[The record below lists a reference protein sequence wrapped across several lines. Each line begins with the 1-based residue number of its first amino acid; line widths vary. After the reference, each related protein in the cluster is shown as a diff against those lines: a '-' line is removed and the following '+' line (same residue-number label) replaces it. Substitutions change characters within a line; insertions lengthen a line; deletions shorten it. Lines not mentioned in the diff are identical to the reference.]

1 MKTNIWLVLIL
12 IVTISIS
19 LTPVFSQGT
28 PLEQFKFGITLDKI
42 SCKVG
47 FKLIIKAETWYPAC
61 VKPST
66 ADRLIEI
73 GWALNNTQHEKMIQR
88 IISDDPTVD
97 KCTTITF
104 PIDWSGCNLY
114 GKVLT
119 NIDLRY
125 ANLRNANLFGTTLS
139 NKDLTRADFTSANLK
154 KGDLDGA
161 NLYGAIFKN
170 AHLLDTKVRGADL
183 TNTDFRFAKLYR
195 ADFTGST
202 FVNSDLSYSSLTRAI
217 LSFTN
222 LEGANLEGAGTWE
235 TNLNGCYNH
244 PICN

>member
-1 MKTNIWLVLIL
+1 MITNTWLVLVL
-12 IVTISIS
+12 IVIISIWI
-19 LTPVFSQGT
+19 TPVFSQGT

-42 SCKVG
+42 TCKAG
-47 FKLIIKAETWYPAC
+47 YELIIKAGTWYPAC

-66 ADRLIEI
+66 VNRLIEI
-73 GWALNNTQHEKMIQR
+73 GWALNKTQHEE
-88 IISDDPTVD
+88 IIKFAKSEDSNGEKCSTV
-97 KCTTITF
+97 TF
-104 PIDWSGCNLY
+104 PVDWSGCNLY

-154 KGDLDGA
+154 KGNLDGA
-161 NLYGAIFKN
+161 ILHGAIFKN
-170 AHLLDTKVRGADL
+170 AHLIDTKVRGADL

-202 FVNSDLSYSSLTRAI
+202 FTNADLSNSGLTRAI
-217 LSFTN
+217 LSFAN
-222 LEGANLEGAGTWE
+222 LQGANLEGAGTWE
-235 TNLNGCYNH
+235 TNLNHCYNH
-244 PICN
+244 PICE

>member
-1 MKTNIWLVLIL
+1 MISNTLHVVIL
-12 IVTISIS
+12 ITIISVSI
-19 LTPVFSQGT
+19 TPVFSQGS

-42 SCKVG
+42 KCKIG
-47 FKLIIKAETWYPAC
+47 YELIIKAELWYPAC

-73 GWALNNTQHEKMIQR
+73 GWALNKTQQEEMIRSTQ
-88 IISDDPTVD
+88 SEFSNDD
-97 KCTTITF
+97 KCRTITF

-114 GKVLT
+114 GRVLT

-139 NKDLTRADFTSANLK
+139 NKDLTHADFTSATLT
-154 KGDLDGA
+154 KGNLDGA
-161 NLYGAIFKN
+161 NLHGAIFKN
-170 AHLLDTKVRGADL
+170 AQLLSTNVRGADL
-183 TNTDFRFAKLYR
+183 TNTDFRNAKLFR

-202 FVNSDLSYSSLTRAI
+202 FTNADLSNSGLTRAI

-222 LEGANLEGAGTWE
+222 LQGANLEGAGTWE
-235 TNLNGCYNH
+235 TNLNHCMNH

>member
-1 MKTNIWLVLIL
+1 MITNTWLILIL
-12 IVTISIS
+12 IVTISFSI
-19 LTPVFSQGT
+19 TPVFSQGT
-28 PLEQFKFGITLDKI
+28 PLEQFKFGISLDKI
-42 SCKVG
+42 ICKVG
-47 FKLIIKAETWYPAC
+47 YELIIKVETWYPAC

-66 ADRLIEI
+66 VDRLIEI
-73 GWALNNTQHEKMIQR
+73 GWALNKTQHEKMIQLTK
-88 IISDDPTVD
+88 SDDSNED
-97 KCTTITF
+97 KCSTITF
-104 PIDWSGCNLY
+104 PVDWSGCNLY

-202 FVNSDLSYSSLTRAI
+202 FTNSDLSYSSLTRAI
-217 LSFTN
+217 LAFAN

-235 TNLNGCYNH
+235 TNLNQCYNH